1 MRRSGIDRN
10 VHKVF
15 FPSGVPY
22 MCPTKQK
29 EARSFT

>member
-10 VHKVF
+10 VPKVF

-22 MCPTKQK
+22 MCPIKQK
-29 EARSFT
+29 EAGLFT